1 MTPQQID
8 DFVALRPNP
17 EALRTWAA
25 GLRSGAYTQGE
36 GHTGMLPESGNC
48 LCVLGVGLATLR
60 REDWQAGNALYEA
73 SMRMIGLEPDIEV
86 DGEPLHCVLYELN
99 DANKWTFDQFAE
111 LFETVATRVEGLA
124 S

>member
-25 GLRSGAYTQGE
+25 ALRSGAFTQGS
-36 GHTGMLPESGNC
+36 GHAALTPHNGTC

-60 REDWQAGNALYEA
+60 REDWLAGNAEYLATLE
-73 SMRMIGLEPDIEV
+73 MIGLDPDLDPKLGTTPV
-86 DGEPLHCVLYELN
+86 HVALFELN
-99 DANKWTFDQFAE
+99 DLYGWTFDQFAE
-111 LFETVATRVEGLA
+111 LFETVAERV